1 MLEWVAYII
10 SCCLSKSVYG
20 IARFEHCTKRQI
32 VVLTCERKGC
42 VQSRIFTM
50 KNQVLSGLGIAMIT
64 PFNAAGTIDWA
75 ATERLVNH
83 LLNGKTDFLVVLGT
97 TGETPTLTPDEQHEY
112 VRRVIAQVAGRVPI
126 VVGKSSNNTQ
136 RLVKEFEV
144 FDYEG
149 VDYILSAVPNYNK
162 PNQEGIY
169 QHFAAVARASKRPI
183 ILYNVPG
190 RTGVNMLAS
199 TTLRLAR
206 EFPNIVGIKE
216 AAGSLDQVSEILAG
230 QPKDF
235 VVLSGDDSLTLPMI
249 AVGAQGVIS
258 VVGNA
263 LPALFG
269 EMIHAALRQEFHTAA
284 AIHLRLHNFY
294 KLLFEQGNPVGVKA
308 AMANLGICE
317 NRLRLP
323 LVPATEE
330 LSKRIAEALKTL

>member
-1 MLEWVAYII
+1 
-10 SCCLSKSVYG
+10 
-20 IARFEHCTKRQI
+20 
-32 VVLTCERKGC
+32 
-42 VQSRIFTM
+42 M
-50 KNQVLSGLGIAMIT
+50 KNQVLSGLGVAMIT

-97 TGETPTLTPDEQHEY
+97 TGETPTLTADEQHEY

-126 VVGKSSNNTQ
+126 VVGKSANNTQ
-136 RLVKEFEV
+136 RLVEELKT

-169 QHFAAVARASKRPI
+169 QHFAAVARVVKCPI
-183 ILYNVPG
+183 LLYNVPG

-199 TTLRLAR
+199 TTLRLAQD
-206 EFPNIVGIKE
+206 FTNIVGIKE
-216 AAGSLDQVSEILAG
+216 AAGSLDQVSEILA
-230 QPKDF
+230 QKPKDF
-235 VVLSGDDSLTLPMI
+235 CVLSGEDSLTLPMI
-249 AVGAQGVIS
+249 SVGAQGVIS
-258 VVGNA
+258 VIGNA

-269 EMIHAALRQEFHTAA
+269 EMVHAALREEFHTAA
-284 AIHLRLHNFY
+284 AIHLRLHNLY

-308 AMANLGICE
+308 AMASLGICE

-323 LVPATEE
+323 LVPASTE
-330 LSKRIAEALKTL
+330 LAKRIAEALKAL

>member
-1 MLEWVAYII
+1 
-10 SCCLSKSVYG
+10 
-20 IARFEHCTKRQI
+20 
-32 VVLTCERKGC
+32 
-42 VQSRIFTM
+42 M
-50 KNQVLSGLGIAMIT
+50 KNQVLSGLGVAMIT

-97 TGETPTLTPDEQHEY
+97 TGETPTLTADEQHEY

-126 VVGKSSNNTQ
+126 VVGKSANNTQ
-136 RLVKEFEV
+136 RLVEELKT

-169 QHFAAVARASKRPI
+169 QHFAAVARVVKCPI
-183 ILYNVPG
+183 LLYNVPG

-199 TTLRLAR
+199 TTLRLAQD
-206 EFPNIVGIKE
+206 FTNIVGIKE
-216 AAGSLDQVSEILAG
+216 AAGSLDQVSEILA
-230 QPKDF
+230 QKPKDF
-235 VVLSGDDSLTLPMI
+235 CVLSGDDSLTLPMI
-249 AVGAQGVIS
+249 SVGAQGVIS
-258 VVGNA
+258 VIGNA

-269 EMIHAALRQEFHTAA
+269 EMVHAALREEFHTAA
-284 AIHLRLHNFY
+284 AIHLRLHNLY

-308 AMANLGICE
+308 AMASLGICE

-323 LVPATEE
+323 LVPASTE
-330 LSKRIAEALKTL
+330 LAKRIAEALKAL